1 MPEIHPSAIIEP
13 GAHLEPGVEIGAHA
27 IVGPEVSIGAGTVVG
42 ARALLTGRTRIGR
55 DNRIHA
61 NAVIGTP
68 PQDKKYAGEPTR
80 LEIGDRNTFREFVTI
95 NTGTIQD
102 QGCTRIGNDNW
113 IMAYVHVAHDCV
125 LGDHVTLANSTQ
137 LGGHVVLEDW
147 VTLGGFTGVHQF
159 CKIGAHVMTSVG
171 TVVLQDIPP
180 YLMCAGDGAK
190 PHGLNVEGLRR
201 RGFAPEQ
208 IVALKQVYRILYRR
222 GLGLDEARSQ
232 LDARLRAI
240 SEQDSATALDLQRM
254 VDFLSSVTRGIV
266 R

>member
-1 MPEIHPSAIIEP
+1 
-13 GAHLEPGVEIGAHA
+13 
-27 IVGPEVSIGAGTVVG
+27 
-42 ARALLTGRTRIGR
+42 
-55 DNRIHA
+55 
-61 NAVIGTP
+61 
-68 PQDKKYAGEPTR
+68 
-80 LEIGDRNTFREFVTI
+80 
-95 NTGTIQD
+95 
-102 QGCTRIGNDNW
+102 
-113 IMAYVHVAHDCV
+113 
-125 LGDHVTLANSTQ
+125 
-137 LGGHVVLEDW
+137 
-147 VTLGGFTGVHQF
+147 
-159 CKIGAHVMTSVG
+159 
-171 TVVLQDIPP
+171 VLQDIPP